1 MRENLLRTSLE
12 TSFHLWIH
20 FFRVIY
26 SPATTVKYFIYSI
39 FIYLQLSLYVL
50 CWGGQITLA
59 FLTNI
64 VFTYELVQIDLVTW
78 WIHAKFRAVFKD
90 IDLLF
95 ALISFC
101 NATNCGRWVWL
112 FSGPVEITPFWSIWR
127 IAECRQISSL
137 LACVLLYAYHYL
149 LTTILFWACFFR

>member
-1 MRENLLRTSLE
+1 MRENLLRTTLE

-20 FFRVIY
+20 LFWVIY

-39 FIYLQLSLYVL
+39 FIYLELSLYVL
-50 CWGGQITLA
+50 CWSGQITLA
-59 FLTNI
+59 FLTNV

-101 NATNCGRWVWL
+101 DTTNRGCWVWL
-112 FSGPVEITPFWSIWR
+112 FSGPVEITPLWSIRR
-127 IAECRQISSL
+127 IAECRQICSL
-137 LACVLLYAYHYL
+137 LASVLLYTNHNL
-149 LTTILFWACFFR
+149 LTTILFWPCFLR